1 MSAFDALAFRRPLV
15 DQREPDQLKV
25 PGQLAA
31 PEDQGLP
38 LGGIGTGG
46 IIFAA
51 GGGFTRWTLK
61 AGAVKNFR
69 EPACGFALWQKP
81 AGGEAMARA
90 LQPPPD
96 EAAAGQL
103 SAWTWVGAGQKGAWS
118 FLGDQADGAYDV
130 LFPLARHGFESGEN
144 ETVRLKIESW
154 SPVVPGRLDWAGL
167 PVAMFQCTLQNTA
180 ETRAD
185 AAVMFHFANMVGW
198 FNSFERARP
207 QRRNAGNQNMRFE
220 TSEVEGVLM
229 GSMAAYGESPPE
241 GFGTMA
247 MVAEAMPGLE
257 IAVCSTFD
265 GLSDGAEVW
274 SDFAANG
281 HVPENLPDWRA
292 AAGFAEAESG
302 LPTTA
307 IAVKTLLAPGESRN
321 VTFALAWDF
330 PTISFG
336 AGRSWKRA
344 YTAEWGA
351 KGDQAARIA
360 CHAIANHRQWRGEIN
375 AWHTRHAAENG
386 NDPHRAGM
394 MLNELYFLVDGNTVW
409 TARDIKTPSHFG
421 LIECPDYDYYN
432 SLDLWTYASEAVYRH
447 WPELEDMVMDGF
459 AGFAMAGD
467 ATQRRHMTGG
477 QTFPLL
483 LKGALPHDLGAPLE
497 DPFVTPNAY
506 TWRDSTGWKD
516 LNSFFVITMARD
528 ARRAGPK
535 WLQRHFPA
543 IEAAMDRLAG
553 FDRDDDGLIEND
565 GVPDQTFDNIVMKG
579 PSAYCAGLWLAALL
593 AGVEAARMAGNAARA
608 REWLALAAKGR
619 ESFDQKLW
627 AGSHYRTDTEGPYRD
642 CLFIEQLY
650 GPFLARRY
658 SFGEIVPPEKA
669 QTALKTLFET
679 NFRVTGQGRGAVTLA
694 TRDGH
699 MIAGTADGVD
709 PTFQAGEVL
718 IGFNLSFAAQLEN
731 WRLADEADILRR
743 ALYKE
748 IYEDRNLAFRT
759 PAAIDLA
766 HRTHRAPMNMRPLA
780 VWYAAPWSDPEPNNG
795 D

>member
-1 MSAFDALAFRRPLV
+1 MSAFDALAFRRPLI

-31 PEDQGLP
+31 PEDQGMP

-46 IIFAA
+46 ITFAA

-96 EAAAGQL
+96 KAASSQL

-118 FLGDQADGAYDV
+118 FLGDQAEGAYDV
-130 LFPLARHGFESGEN
+130 LFPLARHSFESGQQES
-144 ETVRLKIESW
+144 VRLKIESW
-154 SPVVPGRLDWAGL
+154 SPVLPGRLDWAGL
-167 PVAMFQCTLQNTA
+167 PLAMFQCTLQNTA
-180 ETRAD
+180 DIRAD

-198 FNSFERARP
+198 FNNFDRTRP

-229 GSMAAYGESPPE
+229 GSMAAYGETPPE

-247 MVAEAMPGLE
+247 MVVETMPGLD

-265 GLSDGAEVW
+265 GLSDGAAVW
-274 SDFAANG
+274 NEFASAG
-281 HVPENLPDWRA
+281 YVPENLPDWRA
-292 AAGFAEAESG
+292 ATGFAEIQTG
-302 LPTTA
+302 LPTAA

-321 VTFALAWDF
+321 ITFALAWDF
-330 PTISFG
+330 PTITFG
-336 AGRSWKRA
+336 AGRSWKRG
-344 YTAEWGA
+344 YTAEWGDQ
-351 KGDQAARIA
+351 GDQAARIA
-360 CHAIANHRQWRGEIN
+360 CHAIKNHRQWRGEIN

-386 NDPHRAGM
+386 TDPHRAGM

-409 TARDIKTPSHFG
+409 TARDIKVPSHFG
-421 LIECPDYDYYN
+421 LIECPDYDVYN
-432 SLDLWTYASEAVYRH
+432 PLDLWTYASEAVFRH
-447 WPELEDMVMDGF
+447 WPELEDMVMDDF
-459 AGFAMAGD
+459 AGLALQGD
-467 ATQRRHMTGG
+467 ATQRRHMTSGH
-477 QTFPLL
+477 TFPLL

-497 DPFVTPNAY
+497 DPFITPNAY
-506 TWRDSTGWKD
+506 TWQDSTAWKD
-516 LNSFFVITMARD
+516 LNSQFVIAMMRD

-535 WLQRHFPA
+535 SLQRHFPA
-543 IEAAMDRLAG
+543 IEAAMERLAG
-553 FDRDDDGLIEND
+553 FDGDGDGLIEND
-565 GVPDQTFDNIVMKG
+565 GIADQSFDNITMKG

-593 AGVEAARMAGNAARA
+593 AGIEAARAVGNTGRA
-608 REWLALAAKGR
+608 REWLALVAKGR
-619 ESFDQKLW
+619 EAFDQKLW
-627 AGSHYRTDTEGPYRD
+627 AGTHYRTDTEGPYRD

-658 SFGEIVPPEKA
+658 RFGEIVPAEKA

-679 NFRVTGQGRGAVTLA
+679 NFRIAGQGRGALTLT
-694 TRDGH
+694 TRDGKTV
-699 MIAGTADGVD
+699 AGTASDGD
-709 PTFQAGEVL
+709 GAIQAGEVL
-718 IGFNLSFAAQLEN
+718 IGCNLSFAAQLEA
-731 WRLADEADILRR
+731 WGLAGEADILRR

-766 HRTHRAPMNMRPLA
+766 QRTHRAPMNIRPLA
-780 VWYAAPWSDPEPNNG
+780 VWFAAPWTDPQHES
-795 D
+795 